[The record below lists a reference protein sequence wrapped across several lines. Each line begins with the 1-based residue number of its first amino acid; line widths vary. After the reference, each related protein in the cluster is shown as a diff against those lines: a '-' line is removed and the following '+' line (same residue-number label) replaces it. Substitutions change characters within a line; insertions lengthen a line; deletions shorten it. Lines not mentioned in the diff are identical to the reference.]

1 MSTGIGAGISPV
13 FELTP
18 GKGVSPGFE
27 CPTAY
32 SLEIDGLTELGETG
46 SGIPTP
52 ILGTTGTGDF
62 TISFWFKMPDVT
74 GGGVNQRFMTV
85 NSVSGADWT
94 LQFRGQD
101 GKAQFTGPWSDI
113 GNYLF
118 TNDTWFH
125 VAYSVDRSNLAKW
138 VVNGVLQDTKNVST
152 FPASFTNDGTL
163 YLGSNSSGAQ
173 RYEGNITEIAFW
185 DKSLSASECLELY
198 NNVDGKCYVADF
210 TFSSNL
216 KNYWNCFNPAGVFTN
231 PLTDLEGLSPINLL
245 NMDASNV
252 STDTPL

>member
-18 GKGVSPGFE
+18 GGSVPPGFN

-32 SLEIDGLTELGETG
+32 SLELDGISERGQTAI
-46 SGIPTP
+46 SIPLP
-52 ILGTTGTGDF
+52 LLGTAGTGDF
-62 TISFWFKMPDVT
+62 TISFWFKMPDMT
-74 GGGVNQRFMTV
+74 GGSVNQRFMTTG
-85 NSVSGADWT
+85 GAGTDWT
-94 LQFRGQD
+94 ILFRGQD
-101 GKAQFTGPWSDI
+101 GKVQFTGPWSDI
-113 GNYLF
+113 GNFAF
-118 TNDTWFH
+118 TNNTWFH

-138 VVNGVLQDTKNVST
+138 VVNGILQDTKNVS
-152 FPASFTNDGTL
+152 SFTDVFDTAGTL
-163 YLGSNSSGAQ
+163 YLGSNNAGSQ

-216 KNYWNCFNPAGVFTN
+216 KNYWNCFNPAGIFTD
-231 PLTDLEGLSPINLL
+231 PLTDLVGATPINLL

>member
-101 GKAQFTGPWSDI
+101 GKAQFTGP
-113 GNYLF
+113 
-118 TNDTWFH
+118 
-125 VAYSVDRSNLAKW
+125 
-138 VVNGVLQDTKNVST
+138 
-152 FPASFTNDGTL
+152 ASFTNDGTL